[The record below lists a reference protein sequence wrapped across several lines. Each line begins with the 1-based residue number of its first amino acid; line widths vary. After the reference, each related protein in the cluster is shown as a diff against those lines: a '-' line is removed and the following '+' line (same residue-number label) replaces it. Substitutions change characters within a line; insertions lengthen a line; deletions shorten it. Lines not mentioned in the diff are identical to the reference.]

1 MSAQLLKSDPE
12 GGRNLVMNVQQRS
25 GISSRAKSK
34 VLSHPPSH
42 LFPTS
47 SAKHPSSPTHPVQSR
62 ARSCGGTEPSLCRVM
77 RPRLCLPSSAVPV
90 CFSRRAA
97 VEAAVLQAPL
107 TAPGLS
113 PASSSQG
120 HTEDQLAQPMLPG
133 KGWEHPKLNLVPV
146 YIIFMPAEASK
157 INIR

>member
-1 MSAQLLKSDPE
+1 MYNNSLLSAPVP
-12 GGRNLVMNVQQRS
+12 NPRS
-25 GISSRAKSK
+25 CPIHRSTSP
-34 VLSHPPSH
+34 LPPLQSTPLH
-42 LFPTS
+42 
-47 SAKHPSSPTHPVQSR
+47 THPVQSR

-90 CFSRRAA
+90 CFSWRAA

-133 KGWEHPKLNLVPV
+133 EGWEHPKLNLVPV
-146 YIIFMPAEASK
+146 YIIFMPAEASQ